1 MNAKELRWKCEVDAA
16 IDPLIDQ
23 ITDPAL
29 WTDWLEALQS
39 WFMSD
44 VFVSDTLICLG
55 IIALAAAITRPLATR
70 LRRKI
75 ELLIEQQ
82 SRFPIFVRIGG
93 TALDISFPAI
103 WLFLQSVSV
112 LITEQWGVSNAS
124 LVITT
129 SLLTAWVIIQTAT
142 IFVRSYFW
150 SRTIAI
156 SAWVIAALNILGIL
170 TPAIQFLD
178 EISFS
183 LGQATISVLTIIQAA
198 VTLGILLWISAIA
211 GQITESKLKS
221 AQNLSPSIQVLTI
234 KFMRISLGAV
244 AFIMALAIVGVDLTA
259 FAVVGGA
266 VGVGIGFGL
275 QRIFA
280 NLISGFILLMD
291 RSIKPGDV
299 IVVADS
305 YGRVD
310 ALTARYV
317 SVTTRDGV
325 EHLIPNEE
333 LIINRVENWSHSQ
346 TLLRLRQIVGVHYKA
361 DLHKAIALC
370 KEAANETDRILS
382 EPAPNCLVKEFG
394 DNSVNLE
401 MRVWINDPMNG
412 RANVTSDLLLCIWDK
427 FLEHD
432 IEIPYPQRDL
442 HIRSSDIGELS
453 QKDD

>member
-1 MNAKELRWKCEVDAA
+1 MAIVDGE

-23 ITDPAL
+23 ITDPAI
-29 WTDWLEALQS
+29 WAVWLETLQS

-44 VFVSDTLICLG
+44 VFVSDTLVCLA
-55 IIALAAAITRPLATR
+55 IIVIAGTIAWPLAIR
-70 LRRKI
+70 LRKKI
-75 ELLIEQQ
+75 NSLLERQ
-82 SRFPIFVRIGG
+82 SRFPIFSRIWE

-103 WLFLQSVSV
+103 WLFLQWVSV
-112 LITEQWGVSNAS
+112 VITEQWDVSNAS
-124 LVITT
+124 LLITT
-129 SLLTAWVIIQTAT
+129 SLLTAWVIIKAAT
-142 IFVRSYFW
+142 IFVSSHFW

-156 SAWVIAALNILGIL
+156 TAWVIAALNILGIL
-170 TPAIQFLD
+170 TPTIQFLD

-183 LGQATISVLTIIQAA
+183 LGQATISVLTIMQAL

-211 GQITESKLKS
+211 GQLTESKLKS
-221 AQNLSPSIQVLTI
+221 SQNLSPSIQVLTI
-234 KFMRISLGAV
+234 KFMRISLSAV

-275 QRIFA
+275 QKIFA

-291 RSIKPGDV
+291 KSIKPGDV
-299 IVVADS
+299 IVVADY

-346 TLLRLRQIVGVHYKA
+346 NLLRLRQVVGIHYKA

-370 KEAANETDRILS
+370 KEAAAETNRILS
-382 EPAPNCLVKEFG
+382 DPPPNCLVKEFG
-394 DNSVNLE
+394 DSSVNLE

-412 RANVTSDLLLCIWDK
+412 RANVISELLICIWDK
-427 FLEHD
+427 FHEHG

-453 QKDD
+453 KKAD

>member
-1 MNAKELRWKCEVDAA
+1 VDAD

-23 ITDPAL
+23 ITDPAI
-29 WTDWLEALQS
+29 WAVWFDALQL
-39 WFMSD
+39 WFTSD

-55 IIALAAAITRPLATR
+55 IIAFAASITMPLATR
-70 LRRKI
+70 LREQI
-75 ELLIEQQ
+75 DLLIKRQ
-82 SRFPIFVRIGG
+82 SRLAIMVRIWG
-93 TALDISFPAI
+93 TARDISFPAI
-103 WLFLQSVSV
+103 WLSLQSISV
-112 LITEQWGVSNAS
+112 VVTQQWGITNTS

-129 SLLTAWVIIQTAT
+129 SLLTAWIIIHTAT
-142 IFVRSYFW
+142 IFVSSHLW

-156 SAWVIAALNILGIL
+156 TAWVIAALNILGIL
-170 TPAIQFLD
+170 SPTILFLD
-178 EISFS
+178 GISFS
-183 LGQATISVLTIIQAA
+183 LGQASISVLTIMQAI

-221 AQNLSPSIQVLTI
+221 AQNLSPSIQVLSI
-234 KFMRISLGAV
+234 KFMRISFGAV

-291 RSIKPGDV
+291 KSIKPGDV

-346 TLLRLRQIVGVHYKA
+346 TLLRLRQVVGVHYNA
-361 DLHKAIALC
+361 DLHKAIELC
-370 KEAANETDRILS
+370 KEAAAETNRILN
-382 EPAPNCLVKEFG
+382 EPAPNCLVLEFG
-394 DNSVNLE
+394 DSAVNLE

-412 RANVTSDLLLCIWDK
+412 RANVMSELLICIWDK
-427 FLEHD
+427 FHEHG

-442 HIRSSDIGELS
+442 HLRSSDIGKLPTN
-453 QKDD
+453 DN

>member
-1 MNAKELRWKCEVDAA
+1 VDAE

-23 ITDPAL
+23 ITDPAI
-29 WTDWLEALQS
+29 WAVWFDALQL
-39 WFMSD
+39 WFTSD

-55 IIALAAAITRPLATR
+55 IIAFAASITMPLATR
-70 LRRKI
+70 LREQI
-75 ELLIEQQ
+75 DLLIKRQ
-82 SRFPIFVRIGG
+82 SRLAIMVRIWG
-93 TALDISFPAI
+93 TARDISFPAI
-103 WLFLQSVSV
+103 WLSLQSISV
-112 LITEQWGVSNAS
+112 VVTQQWGITNTS

-129 SLLTAWVIIQTAT
+129 SLLTAWIIIHTAT
-142 IFVRSYFW
+142 IFVSSHLW

-156 SAWVIAALNILGIL
+156 TAWVIAALNILGIL
-170 TPAIQFLD
+170 SPTILFLD

-183 LGQATISVLTIIQAA
+183 LGQASISVLTIMQAI

-221 AQNLSPSIQVLTI
+221 AQNLSPSIQVLSI
-234 KFMRISLGAV
+234 KFMRISFGAV

-291 RSIKPGDV
+291 KSIKPGDV

-346 TLLRLRQIVGVHYKA
+346 TLLRLRQVVGVHYNA
-361 DLHKAIALC
+361 DLHKAIELC
-370 KEAANETDRILS
+370 KEAAAETNRILN
-382 EPAPNCLVKEFG
+382 EPAPNCLVLEFG
-394 DNSVNLE
+394 DSAVNLE

-412 RANVTSDLLLCIWDK
+412 RANVMSELLICIWDK
-427 FLEHD
+427 FQEHG

-442 HIRSSDIGELS
+442 HLRSSDIGKLPTN
-453 QKDD
+453 DN

>member
-1 MNAKELRWKCEVDAA
+1 MDAD

-23 ITDPAL
+23 ITDPAI
-29 WTDWLEALQS
+29 WAVWFDALQL
-39 WFMSD
+39 WFTSD

-55 IIALAAAITRPLATR
+55 IIAFAASITMPLATR
-70 LRRKI
+70 LREQI
-75 ELLIEQQ
+75 DLLIKRQ
-82 SRFPIFVRIGG
+82 SRLAIMVRIWG
-93 TALDISFPAI
+93 TARDISFPAI
-103 WLFLQSVSV
+103 WLSLQSISV
-112 LITEQWGVSNAS
+112 VVTQQWGITNTS

-129 SLLTAWVIIQTAT
+129 SLLTAWIIIHTAT
-142 IFVRSYFW
+142 IFVSSHLW

-156 SAWVIAALNILGIL
+156 TAWVIAALNILGIL
-170 TPAIQFLD
+170 SPTILFLD
-178 EISFS
+178 GISFS
-183 LGQATISVLTIIQAA
+183 LGQASISVLTIMQAI

-221 AQNLSPSIQVLTI
+221 AQNLSPSIQVLSI
-234 KFMRISLGAV
+234 KFMRISFGAV

-291 RSIKPGDV
+291 KSIKPGDV

-346 TLLRLRQIVGVHYKA
+346 TLLRLRQVVGVHYNA
-361 DLHKAIALC
+361 DLHKAIELC
-370 KEAANETDRILS
+370 KEAAAETTRILN
-382 EPAPNCLVKEFG
+382 EPAPNCLVLEFG
-394 DNSVNLE
+394 DSAVNLE

-412 RANVTSDLLLCIWDK
+412 RANVMSELLICIWDK
-427 FLEHD
+427 FQEHG

-442 HIRSSDIGELS
+442 HLRSSDIGKLPTN
-453 QKDD
+453 DN

>member
-1 MNAKELRWKCEVDAA
+1 MDAD

-23 ITDPAL
+23 ITDPAI
-29 WTDWLEALQS
+29 WAVWFDALQL
-39 WFMSD
+39 WFTSD

-55 IIALAAAITRPLATR
+55 IIAFAASITMPLATR
-70 LRRKI
+70 LREQI
-75 ELLIEQQ
+75 DLLIKRQ
-82 SRFPIFVRIGG
+82 SRLAIMVRIWG
-93 TALDISFPAI
+93 TARDISFPAI
-103 WLFLQSVSV
+103 WLSLQSISV
-112 LITEQWGVSNAS
+112 VVTQQWGITNTS

-129 SLLTAWVIIQTAT
+129 SLLTAWIIIHTAT
-142 IFVRSYFW
+142 IFVSSHLW

-156 SAWVIAALNILGIL
+156 TAWVIAALNILGIL
-170 TPAIQFLD
+170 SPTILFLD

-183 LGQATISVLTIIQAA
+183 LGQASISVLTIMQAI

-221 AQNLSPSIQVLTI
+221 AQNLSPSIQVLSI
-234 KFMRISLGAV
+234 KFMRISFGAV

-291 RSIKPGDV
+291 KSIKPGDV

-346 TLLRLRQIVGVHYKA
+346 TLLRLRQVVGVHYNA
-361 DLHKAIALC
+361 DLHKAIELC
-370 KEAANETDRILS
+370 KEAAAETNRILN
-382 EPAPNCLVKEFG
+382 EPAPNCLVLEFG
-394 DNSVNLE
+394 DSAVNLE

-412 RANVTSDLLLCIWDK
+412 RANVMSELLICIWDK
-427 FLEHD
+427 FQEHG

-442 HIRSSDIGELS
+442 HLRSSDIGKLPTN
-453 QKDD
+453 DN

>member
-1 MNAKELRWKCEVDAA
+1 MDGE

-23 ITDPAL
+23 ITDPAI
-29 WTDWLEALQS
+29 WAVWLESLQS
-39 WFMSD
+39 WFVTD
-44 VFVSDTLICLG
+44 FFVQDTLLCLA
-55 IIALAAAITRPLATR
+55 IIALAATISWPIAAR
-70 LRRKI
+70 LRQRI
-75 ELLIEQQ
+75 ELTLERQA
-82 SRFPIFVRIGG
+82 RFPILVRILS
-93 TALDISFPAI
+93 TTRDIAFPAI
-103 WLFLQSVSV
+103 WLLFQWISV
-112 LITEQWGVSNAS
+112 LFTEQWEVSNAS

-129 SLLTAWVIIQTAT
+129 SLLSAWVLIETAT
-142 IFVRSYFW
+142 ILVSSAFW

-156 SAWVIAALNILGIL
+156 TAWIIAALNILGIL
-170 TPAIQFLD
+170 APTIAFLD

-183 LGQATISVLTIIQAA
+183 LGQANISILTIMQAL
-198 VTLGILLWISAIA
+198 VTLGILLWISSVA

-275 QRIFA
+275 QKIFA

-291 RSIKPGDV
+291 KSIKPGDV
-299 IVVADS
+299 IVVADY

-346 TLLRLRQIVGVHYKA
+346 NLLRLRQVVGIHYKA

-370 KEAANETDRILS
+370 KEAAAETNRILS
-382 EPAPNCLVKEFG
+382 DPPPNCLVREFG
-394 DNSVNLE
+394 DSSVNLE
-401 MRVWINDPMNG
+401 MRIWINDPMNG
-412 RANVTSDLLLCIWDK
+412 RANVISELLISIWDK
-427 FLEHD
+427 FHEHG

-442 HIRSSDIGELS
+442 HLRSSDIGNLPAS
-453 QKDD
+453 AD

>member
-1 MNAKELRWKCEVDAA
+1 MDAD

-23 ITDPAL
+23 ITDPAI
-29 WTDWLEALQS
+29 WAVWFDALQL
-39 WFMSD
+39 WFTSD

-55 IIALAAAITRPLATR
+55 IIAFAASITMPLATR
-70 LRRKI
+70 LREQI
-75 ELLIEQQ
+75 DLLIKRQ
-82 SRFPIFVRIGG
+82 SRLAIMVRIWE
-93 TALDISFPAI
+93 TARDISFPAI
-103 WLFLQSVSV
+103 WLSLQSISV
-112 LITEQWGVSNAS
+112 VVTQQWGITNTS

-129 SLLTAWVIIQTAT
+129 SLLTAWIIIHTAT
-142 IFVRSYFW
+142 IFVSSHLW

-156 SAWVIAALNILGIL
+156 TAWVIAALNILGIL
-170 TPAIQFLD
+170 SPTILFLD
-178 EISFS
+178 GISFS
-183 LGQATISVLTIIQAA
+183 LGQASISVLTIMQAI

-221 AQNLSPSIQVLTI
+221 AQNLSPSIQVLSI
-234 KFMRISLGAV
+234 KFMRISFGAV

-291 RSIKPGDV
+291 KSIKPGDV

-346 TLLRLRQIVGVHYKA
+346 TLLRLRQVVGVHYNA
-361 DLHKAIALC
+361 DLHKAIELC
-370 KEAANETDRILS
+370 KEAAAETNRILN
-382 EPAPNCLVKEFG
+382 EPAPNCLVLEFG
-394 DNSVNLE
+394 DSAVNLE

-412 RANVTSDLLLCIWDK
+412 RANVMSELLICIWDK
-427 FLEHD
+427 FHEHG

-442 HIRSSDIGELS
+442 HLRSSDIGKLPTN
-453 QKDD
+453 DN

>member
-1 MNAKELRWKCEVDAA
+1 MAEE

-23 ITDPAL
+23 ITDPAI
-29 WTDWLEALQS
+29 WAVWLDRIQS
-39 WFMSD
+39 WFITD
-44 VFVSDTLICLG
+44 FFVQDTLICLA
-55 IIALAAAITRPLATR
+55 IIALAATIAWPIAAR
-70 LRRKI
+70 LRRRI
-75 ELLIEQQ
+75 ELTIERQARYPLI
-82 SRFPIFVRIGG
+82 VRIWG
-93 TALDISFPAI
+93 TARDISFPAI
-103 WLFLQSVSV
+103 WLFLQWVSV
-112 LITEQWGVSNAS
+112 IATEQWGVSNAS
-124 LVITT
+124 LVITM
-129 SLLTAWVIIQTAT
+129 SLLTAWVIIEAAT
-142 IFVRSYFW
+142 IFVSSHFW

-170 TPAIQFLD
+170 SPTIRFLD
-178 EISFS
+178 GVSFS
-183 LGQATISVLTIIQAA
+183 LGQANVSVLTIMQAL

-221 AQNLSPSIQVLTI
+221 SQNLSPSIQVLTI

-244 AFIMALAIVGVDLTA
+244 AFIMALGIVGVDLTA

-275 QRIFA
+275 QKIFA

-291 RSIKPGDV
+291 KSIKPGDV
-299 IVVADS
+299 IVVADY

-310 ALTARYV
+310 SLTARYV

-346 TLLRLRQIVGVHYKA
+346 NLLRLRQVVGIHYKA

-370 KEAANETDRILS
+370 KEAAAETERILS
-382 EPAPNCLVKEFG
+382 DPAPNCLVREFG
-394 DNSVNLE
+394 DSSVNLE
-401 MRVWINDPMNG
+401 MRIWINDPMNG
-412 RANVTSDLLLCIWDK
+412 RANVISELLIRIWDK
-427 FLEHD
+427 FHENG

-442 HIRSSDIGELS
+442 HLRSSDIGKLPTDS
-453 QKDD
+453 D

>member
-1 MNAKELRWKCEVDAA
+1 VDAE
-16 IDPLIDQ
+16 INPLIDR
-23 ITDPAL
+23 ITDPAI
-29 WTDWLEALQS
+29 WAIWFEALQS
-39 WFMSD
+39 WFTSE

-55 IIALAAAITRPLATR
+55 IIAFAASIAMPLATR
-70 LRRKI
+70 LRKQI
-75 ELLIEQQ
+75 ELLIERQ
-82 SRFPIFVRIGG
+82 SRFPIMVRIWG

-103 WLFLQSVSV
+103 WLALQSISV
-112 LITEQWGVSNAS
+112 GVTEQWGISNTS

-129 SLLTAWVIIQTAT
+129 SLLTAWVIIKAAT
-142 IFVRSYFW
+142 IFVSSHFW

-156 SAWVIAALNILGIL
+156 TAWVVAALNILGIL
-170 TPAIQFLD
+170 SPTILFLD

-183 LGQATISVLTIIQAA
+183 LGQATLSVLTIMQAV

-221 AQNLSPSIQVLTI
+221 SQNLSPSIQVLTI

-244 AFIMALAIVGVDLTA
+244 AFFMALAIVGVDLTA

-266 VGVGIGFGL
+266 IGVGIGFGL
-275 QRIFA
+275 QKIFA

-291 RSIKPGDV
+291 KSIKPGDV

-346 TLLRLRQIVGVHYKA
+346 TLLRLRQVVGIHYKA
-361 DLHKAIALC
+361 DLHKAIELC
-370 KEAANETDRILS
+370 KEAAAETNRILS
-382 EPAPNCLVKEFG
+382 DPAPNCLVLEFG
-394 DNSVNLE
+394 DSAVNLE
-401 MRVWINDPMNG
+401 MRVWIDDPMNG
-412 RANVTSDLLLCIWDK
+412 RANVISELLICIWDK
-427 FLEHD
+427 FHEHG

-442 HIRSSDIGELS
+442 HLRSSDIGDLPTNA
-453 QKDD
+453 D

>member
-1 MNAKELRWKCEVDAA
+1 VDAEV
-16 IDPLIDQ
+16 DPLIDQ
-23 ITDPAL
+23 ITDPAI
-29 WTDWLEALQS
+29 WAVWFEALQS
-39 WFMSD
+39 WFTSE

-55 IIALAAAITRPLATR
+55 IIAFAASIAMPLATR
-70 LRRKI
+70 LRKQI
-75 ELLIEQQ
+75 ELLIERQ
-82 SRFPIFVRIGG
+82 SRFPIMVRIWG
-93 TALDISFPAI
+93 TARDISFPAI
-103 WLFLQSVSV
+103 WLALQSISV
-112 LITEQWGVSNAS
+112 GVTEQWGITNTS

-129 SLLTAWVIIQTAT
+129 SLLTAWIIIKAAT
-142 IFVRSYFW
+142 IFVSSHFW

-156 SAWVIAALNILGIL
+156 TAWVIAALNILGIL
-170 TPAIQFLD
+170 SPTILFLD

-183 LGQATISVLTIIQAA
+183 LGQATISVLTIMQAV

-221 AQNLSPSIQVLTI
+221 SQNLSPSIQVLTI

-244 AFIMALAIVGVDLTA
+244 AFFMALAIVGVDLTA

-275 QRIFA
+275 QKIFA

-291 RSIKPGDV
+291 KSIKPGDV

-346 TLLRLRQIVGVHYKA
+346 TLLRLRQVVGIHYKA
-361 DLHKAIALC
+361 DLHKAIELC
-370 KEAANETDRILS
+370 KEAAAETNRILS
-382 EPAPNCLVKEFG
+382 DPAPNCLVLEFG
-394 DNSVNLE
+394 DSAVNLE

-412 RANVTSDLLLCIWDK
+412 RANVISELLICIWDK
-427 FLEHD
+427 FHEHG

-442 HIRSSDIGELS
+442 HLRSSDIGDLPTNA
-453 QKDD
+453 D

>member
-1 MNAKELRWKCEVDAA
+1 MDGE

-23 ITDPAL
+23 ITDPAI
-29 WTDWLEALQS
+29 WAVWLETLQS

-44 VFVSDTLICLG
+44 VFVSDTLVCLA
-55 IIALAAAITRPLATR
+55 IIVIAGTIAWPLAIR
-70 LRRKI
+70 LRKKI
-75 ELLIEQQ
+75 NSLLERQ
-82 SRFPIFVRIGG
+82 SRFPILGRIWE

-103 WLFLQSVSV
+103 WLFLQWVSV
-112 LITEQWGVSNAS
+112 VITEQWDVSNAS
-124 LVITT
+124 LLITT
-129 SLLTAWVIIQTAT
+129 SLLTAWVIIKAAT
-142 IFVRSYFW
+142 IFVSSHFW

-156 SAWVIAALNILGIL
+156 TAWVIAALNILGIL
-170 TPAIQFLD
+170 TPTIQFLD

-183 LGQATISVLTIIQAA
+183 LGQATISVLTIMRAL

-211 GQITESKLKS
+211 GQLTESKLKS
-221 AQNLSPSIQVLTI
+221 SQNLSPSIQVLTI
-234 KFMRISLGAV
+234 KFMRISLSAV

-275 QRIFA
+275 QKIFA

-291 RSIKPGDV
+291 KSIKPGDV
-299 IVVADS
+299 IVVADY

-346 TLLRLRQIVGVHYKA
+346 NLLRLRQVVGIHYKA

-370 KEAANETDRILS
+370 KEAAAETNRILS
-382 EPAPNCLVKEFG
+382 DPPPNCLVKEFG
-394 DNSVNLE
+394 DSSVNLE

-412 RANVTSDLLLCIWDK
+412 RANVISELLICIWDK
-427 FLEHD
+427 FHEHG

-453 QKDD
+453 KKAD

>member
-1 MNAKELRWKCEVDAA
+1 MDAE

-23 ITDPAL
+23 ITDPAI
-29 WTDWLEALQS
+29 WAVWFDALQL
-39 WFMSD
+39 WFTSD

-55 IIALAAAITRPLATR
+55 IIAFAASITMPLATR
-70 LRRKI
+70 LREQI
-75 ELLIEQQ
+75 DLLIKRQ
-82 SRFPIFVRIGG
+82 SRLAIMVRIWG
-93 TALDISFPAI
+93 TARDISFPAI
-103 WLFLQSVSV
+103 WLSLQSISV
-112 LITEQWGVSNAS
+112 VVTQQWGITNTS

-129 SLLTAWVIIQTAT
+129 SLLTAWIIIHTAT
-142 IFVRSYFW
+142 IFVSSHLW

-156 SAWVIAALNILGIL
+156 TAWVIAALNILGIL
-170 TPAIQFLD
+170 SPTILFLD

-183 LGQATISVLTIIQAA
+183 LGQASISVLTIMQAI

-221 AQNLSPSIQVLTI
+221 AQNLSPSIQVLSI
-234 KFMRISLGAV
+234 KFMRISFGAV

-291 RSIKPGDV
+291 KSIKPGDV

-346 TLLRLRQIVGVHYKA
+346 TLLRLRQVVGVHYNA
-361 DLHKAIALC
+361 DLHKAIELC
-370 KEAANETDRILS
+370 KEAAAETNRILN
-382 EPAPNCLVKEFG
+382 EPAPNCLVLEFG
-394 DNSVNLE
+394 DSAVNLE

-412 RANVTSDLLLCIWDK
+412 RANVMSELLICIWDK
-427 FLEHD
+427 FQEHG

-442 HIRSSDIGELS
+442 HLRSSDIGKLPTN
-453 QKDD
+453 DN

>member
-1 MNAKELRWKCEVDAA
+1 MDGE

-23 ITDPAL
+23 ITDPAI
-29 WTDWLEALQS
+29 WSVWLEELQS

-44 VFVSDTLICLG
+44 FFVGDTLVCLG
-55 IIALAAAITRPLATR
+55 LIALAGTIAWPLAAR
-70 LRRKI
+70 LRSKI
-75 ELLIEQQ
+75 QLRLERQ
-82 SRFPIFVRIGG
+82 SRFPILARIWE
-93 TALDISFPAI
+93 TALDIAFPGI
-103 WLFLQSVSV
+103 WLLLQWISVI
-112 LITEQWGVSNAS
+112 LTEQWGMANAS

-129 SLLTAWVIIQTAT
+129 SLLTAWVIIQAAT
-142 IFVRSYFW
+142 IFVRSQFW
-150 SRTIAI
+150 SRTI
-156 SAWVIAALNILGIL
+156 SLTAWVIAALNILGIL
-170 TPAIQFLD
+170 SPTIRFLD

-183 LGQATISVLTIIQAA
+183 LGQATISVLTIMQAL

-211 GQITESKLKS
+211 GQLTESKLKS
-221 AQNLSPSIQVLTI
+221 SQNLSPSIQVLTI
-234 KFMRISLGAV
+234 KFMRISLSAV

-275 QRIFA
+275 QKIFA

-291 RSIKPGDV
+291 KSIKPGDV
-299 IVVADS
+299 IVVADY

-333 LIINRVENWSHSQ
+333 LIITRVENWSHSQ
-346 TLLRLRQIVGVHYKA
+346 NLLRLRQVVGIHYKA
-361 DLHKAIALC
+361 DLHKAIKLC
-370 KEAANETDRILS
+370 KEAATETSRILS
-382 EPAPNCLVKEFG
+382 DPPPNCLVREFG
-394 DNSVNLE
+394 DSSVNLE

-412 RANVTSDLLLCIWDK
+412 RANVISELLINIWDK
-427 FLEHD
+427 FHEHG

-442 HIRSSDIGELS
+442 HIRSSDIGNLPSEP
-453 QKDD
+453 

>member
-1 MNAKELRWKCEVDAA
+1 MDAE

-23 ITDPAL
+23 ITDPAI
-29 WTDWLEALQS
+29 WAVWFDALQL
-39 WFMSD
+39 WFTSD

-55 IIALAAAITRPLATR
+55 IIAFAASITMPLATR
-70 LRRKI
+70 LREQI
-75 ELLIEQQ
+75 DLLIKRQ
-82 SRFPIFVRIGG
+82 SRLAIMVRIWG
-93 TALDISFPAI
+93 TARDISFPAI
-103 WLFLQSVSV
+103 WLSLQSISV
-112 LITEQWGVSNAS
+112 VVTQQWGITNTS

-129 SLLTAWVIIQTAT
+129 SLLTAWIIIHTAT
-142 IFVRSYFW
+142 IFVSSHLW

-156 SAWVIAALNILGIL
+156 TAWVIAALNILGIL
-170 TPAIQFLD
+170 SPTILFLD
-178 EISFS
+178 GISFS
-183 LGQATISVLTIIQAA
+183 LGQASISVLTIMQAI

-221 AQNLSPSIQVLTI
+221 AQNLSPSIQVLSI
-234 KFMRISLGAV
+234 KFMRISFGAV

-291 RSIKPGDV
+291 KSIKPGDV

-346 TLLRLRQIVGVHYKA
+346 TLLRLRQVVGVHYNA
-361 DLHKAIALC
+361 DLHKAIELC
-370 KEAANETDRILS
+370 KEAAAETTRILN
-382 EPAPNCLVKEFG
+382 EPAPNCLVLEFG
-394 DNSVNLE
+394 DSAVNLE

-412 RANVTSDLLLCIWDK
+412 RANVMSELLICIWDK
-427 FLEHD
+427 FHEHG

-442 HIRSSDIGELS
+442 HLRSSDIGKLPTN
-453 QKDD
+453 DN

>member
-1 MNAKELRWKCEVDAA
+1 MASEIN
-16 IDPLIDQ
+16 PLIDQ
-23 ITDPAL
+23 ITDPAM
-29 WTDWLEALQS
+29 WAVWLEALQS

-44 VFVSDTLICLG
+44 VFVGDTLVCLA
-55 IIALAAAITRPLATR
+55 IIAIAGTIAWPLASR
-70 LRRKI
+70 LRKRI
-75 ELLIEQQ
+75 ELLLERQ
-82 SRFPIFVRIGG
+82 SRFPILVRIWG

-103 WLFLQSVSV
+103 WLILQWVSV
-112 LITEQWGVSNAS
+112 VITEQWGLSNAS
-124 LVITT
+124 LLITT
-129 SLLTAWVIIQTAT
+129 SLLTAWVIIKAAT
-142 IFVRSYFW
+142 IFVSSHFW

-156 SAWVIAALNILGIL
+156 TAWVIAALNILGIL
-170 TPAIQFLD
+170 TPTIQFLD

-183 LGQATISVLTIIQAA
+183 LGQATISVLTIMQAL

-211 GQITESKLKS
+211 GQLTESKLKS
-221 AQNLSPSIQVLTI
+221 SQNLSPSIQVLTI
-234 KFMRISLGAV
+234 KFMRISFSAV

-275 QRIFA
+275 QKIFA

-291 RSIKPGDV
+291 KSIKPGDV
-299 IVVADS
+299 IVVADY

-317 SVTTRDGV
+317 AVTTRDGV

-346 TLLRLRQIVGVHYKA
+346 NLLRLRQAVGIHYKA

-370 KEAANETDRILS
+370 KEAAAETNRILS
-382 EPAPNCLVKEFG
+382 DPAPSCLVREFG
-394 DNSVNLE
+394 DSSVNLE

-412 RANVTSDLLLCIWDK
+412 RASVLSELLIRIWEK
-427 FLEHD
+427 FHEHG

-442 HIRSSDIGELS
+442 HLRSSDIGNLPTNA
-453 QKDD
+453 D

>member
-1 MNAKELRWKCEVDAA
+1 VDAE

-23 ITDPAL
+23 ITDPAI
-29 WTDWLEALQS
+29 WAVWLESLQS
-39 WFMSD
+39 WFVTD
-44 VFVSDTLICLG
+44 FFVPDTLLCIA
-55 IIALAAAITRPLATR
+55 IIALAATIAWPLAAR
-70 LRRKI
+70 LRRRI
-75 ELLIEQQ
+75 ELTLERQA
-82 SRFPIFVRIGG
+82 RFPILVRILS
-93 TALDISFPAI
+93 TAKDIAFPTI
-103 WLFLQSVSV
+103 WLLLQWISV
-112 LITEQWGVSNAS
+112 LFTQQWGVSNTS

-129 SLLTAWVIIQTAT
+129 SLLTAWVIIETAT
-142 IFVRSYFW
+142 ILVSSHFW
-150 SRTIAI
+150 SRAIATT
-156 SAWVIAALNILGIL
+156 AWIIAALNILGIL
-170 TPAIQFLD
+170 NPTIAFLD
-178 EISFS
+178 GISFS
-183 LGQATISVLTIIQAA
+183 LGQATISILTIMQAL
-198 VTLGILLWISAIA
+198 VTLGILLWISTVA

-275 QRIFA
+275 QKIFA

-291 RSIKPGDV
+291 KSIKPGDV
-299 IVVADS
+299 IVVADY

-346 TLLRLRQIVGVHYKA
+346 NLLRLRQVVGIHYRA

-370 KEAANETDRILS
+370 KEAAMETNRILS
-382 EPAPNCLVKEFG
+382 DPPPNCLVREFG
-394 DNSVNLE
+394 DSSVNLE

-412 RANVTSDLLLCIWDK
+412 RANVISELLIRIWDK
-427 FLEHD
+427 FHEHG

-442 HIRSSDIGELS
+442 HLRSSDIGNLPT
-453 QKDD
+453 DAD